1 MKIEILVTAPYTNF
15 ESDPPGRVVM
25 LQAGDVIN
33 YPDWY
38 GRGLCDAGL
47 AKPVE
52 DLPPASPSPAPIEV
66 KASEYRRRGR
76 RT

>member
-1 MKIEILVTAPYTNF
+1 MKVIIAVEGPYTDF
-15 ESDPPGRVVM
+15 MSDPPGRAIVRP
-25 LQAGDVIN
+25 AGEIVE

-38 GRGLCDAGL
+38 ARGLCAAGL